1 IKLLSNLALWM
12 ETNKDNLTD
21 YSEFG
26 RTGKVFSGSEMVN
39 HLNHLDI
46 EPKDLAKLESC
57 LNKLNE
63 DSESDKE
70 TYKPASATSQLLSG
84 FFLIL
89 RYLFK
94 GDMKHVDDYKVA
106 LVRTQTFSSRK
117 VSK

>member
-1 IKLLSNLALWM
+1 MI
-12 ETNKDNLTD
+12 
-21 YSEFG
+21 
-26 RTGKVFSGSEMVN
+26 
-39 HLNHLDI
+39 
-46 EPKDLAKLESC
+46 SC

-94 GDMKHVDDYKVA
+94 GDMKHVNDYKVA
-106 LVRTQTFSSRK
+106 LVRAQTFSSRK
-117 VSK
+117 VSKILGVANTLDFEFTEIIK